1 MFIVW
6 FTAKRGANTMSK
18 SDSTIRE
25 VDTSEDVQ
33 GTKEVD
39 VVPKPARTSCEVI
52 AKQFGK
58 TIVEPEKN
66 KRSAGW

>member
-1 MFIVW
+1 
-6 FTAKRGANTMSK
+6 MSK